1 MQTIQSQHYDGAPQ
15 EKSKAK
21 SKKQKAKKPTLF
33 GEVQ

>member
-21 SKKQKAKKPTLF
+21 SKKPTLF

>member
-21 SKKQKAKKPTLF
+21 KPTLF

>member
-21 SKKQKAKKPTLF
+21 KKQKAKKPTLF